1 MGAFYSQNVFKL
13 ECLINFNIKFKI
25 KEYEL
30 SKSDTSSLALLAMHS
45 LNAEVVTYP
54 AGVGVKTL
62 NDFSVEVRQGSGP
75 WLPVDVYPVK
85 VDRVDEKGHN
95 VEVAS
100 IAYFDFDGMVDVRV
114 ISNKERV
121 NSARVRPLSYKITP
135 DCVGDTVTFSLSRP
149 RNLSVE
155 VNGDI
160 FHNLHLL
167 RIRLIN
173 FVLPIKKSKGLSRK
187 KKGPI

>member
-1 MGAFYSQNVFKL
+1 MNYPKAIL
-13 ECLINFNIKFKI
+13 L
-25 KEYEL
+25 
-30 SKSDTSSLALLAMHS
+30 SLALLAMHS

-121 NSARVRPLSYKITP
+121 NSVRVRPLSYKITP

-160 FHNLHLL
+160 FHNLHLFA
-167 RIRLIN
+167 N
-173 FVLPIKKSKGLSRK
+173 PIDKFRPSDKEIQRALK
-187 KKGPI
+187 KKRVQFDLFWSRCA

>member
-1 MGAFYSQNVFKL
+1 M
-13 ECLINFNIKFKI
+13 
-25 KEYEL
+25 
-30 SKSDTSSLALLAMHS
+30 
-45 LNAEVVTYP
+45 
-54 AGVGVKTL
+54 
-62 NDFSVEVRQGSGP
+62 EVRQGSGP

-121 NSARVRPLSYKITP
+121 NSVRVRPLSYKITP

-160 FHNLHLL
+160 FHNLHLFA
-167 RIRLIN
+167 N
-173 FVLPIKKSKGLSRK
+173 PIDKFRPSDKEIQRALKK
-187 KKGPI
+187 KKGTNLIILVPVCIIFLMILYLSLRNYCLYRWGSSCLWQYIHGRST

>member
-1 MGAFYSQNVFKL
+1 
-13 ECLINFNIKFKI
+13 
-25 KEYEL
+25 
-30 SKSDTSSLALLAMHS
+30 MHS

-160 FHNLHLL
+160 L

>member
-1 MGAFYSQNVFKL
+1 MNYPKAIL
-13 ECLINFNIKFKI
+13 L
-25 KEYEL
+25 
-30 SKSDTSSLALLAMHS
+30 SLALLAMHS

-121 NSARVRPLSYKITP
+121 NSVRVRPLSYKITP

-187 KKGPI
+187 KRVQFDLFWSRCA

>member
-1 MGAFYSQNVFKL
+1 MNYPKTIFL
-13 ECLINFNIKFKI
+13 
-25 KEYEL
+25 
-30 SKSDTSSLALLAMHS
+30 SLALLAMHS

-54 AGVGVKTL
+54 AGAGVKTL

-121 NSARVRPLSYKITP
+121 NSARVRQWRH
-135 DCVGDTVTFSLSRP
+135 FSQS
-149 RNLSVE
+149 SSFCE
-155 VNGDI
+155 SD
-160 FHNLHLL
+160 
-167 RIRLIN
+167 
-173 FVLPIKKSKGLSRK
+173 
-187 KKGPI
+187 